1 MKTKSCHSGVPL
13 HPYQRVIESRP
24 RGLAHAQEENEQ
36 GCDPRETGVVRNWAV
51 LRKARAKQE
60 EGPEKLPEENL
71 HIRNYLENE
80 KHLEPQKKPEM
91 RILSEGRGVSRGA
104 LGEELRWKE
113 DWKLASCRVG

>member
-1 MKTKSCHSGVPL
+1 M
-13 HPYQRVIESRP
+13 
-24 RGLAHAQEENEQ
+24 
-36 GCDPRETGVVRNWAV
+36 
-51 LRKARAKQE
+51 LRKASAKQE

-113 DWKLASCRVG
+113 DWKVAGCRVGQKAGGCGGGAAEREQEWLQRRKVG